1 MTAEAG
7 HETEGSVYAPPGIL
21 PWDRALTGSIQSFP
35 MLQRNGQPYAEG
47 VPQAA
52 NLTRHRQLI
61 EGMIEEWIPDENWS
75 GIGVFDYGA
84 PTSFNL
90 MIGSTD

>member
-1 MTAEAG
+1 M
-7 HETEGSVYAPPGIL
+7 YAPPGIL

-35 MLQRNGQPYAEG
+35 MLQRNGLPYAEG

-52 NLTRHRQLI
+52 NLTHHRQLV
-61 EGMIEEWIPDENWS
+61 EGMIEEWIPDANWS

-84 PTSFNL
+84 PTQTSES
-90 MIGSTD
+90 MTCRVPCRR